1 MPLFSLLFLYTH
13 RVRIVVGKAVY
24 MRKLTWHSLNS
35 SGKIGVKTCVDT
47 LCTRDLVFFVNGKLL
62 EKDSAELNEKV

>member
-1 MPLFSLLFLYTH
+1 M
-13 RVRIVVGKAVY
+13 G
-24 MRKLTWHSLNS
+24 KLTWHSLNS